1 MSLSQKPS
9 RSNYSA
15 YLSSHLVVIAFD
27 YKLVSPNRTYSSN
40 ANSVVYYDVYC
51 LSQRSPSIGDPC
63 QHAIQ
68 DPFSRHSI
76 LYFQLILLNIY
87 YYK

>member
-51 LSQRSPSIGDPC
+51 LS
-63 QHAIQ
+63 
-68 DPFSRHSI
+68 
-76 LYFQLILLNIY
+76 
-87 YYK
+87 